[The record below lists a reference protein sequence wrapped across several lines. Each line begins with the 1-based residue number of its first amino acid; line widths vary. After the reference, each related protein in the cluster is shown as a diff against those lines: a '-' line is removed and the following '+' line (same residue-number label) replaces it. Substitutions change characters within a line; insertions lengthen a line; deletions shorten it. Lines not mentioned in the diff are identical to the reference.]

1 MKNPEN
7 IKTVVLG
14 IGNIL
19 LGDEGIG
26 VHTIKKLQEENLPS
40 SILVMD
46 GSTAGFRLF
55 SVFETYRNCKFI
67 IIDAIRMPVDISGKI
82 TGNISDNKNKKN
94 TSRQGDL
101 YLIPLNDFYNLADS
115 EYQGVDFISFHQTA
129 LIDVLN
135 LFYLT
140 CRTKIDG
147 YLIGVNI
154 YKNNDV
160 YNNIPLSMKLSS
172 KIERKIPKII
182 EIIKKYITL

>member
-1 MKNPEN
+1 VKNPKN

-14 IGNIL
+14 VGNIL

-40 SILVMD
+40 SVLVID

-55 SVFETYRNCKFI
+55 PVFETYRNCKFI
-67 IIDAIRMPVDISGKI
+67 IIDAIRIPVAISGKT
-82 TGNISDNKNKKN
+82 TGNISDNKDKKN
-94 TSRQGDL
+94 TSHKGDL
-101 YLIPLNDFYNLADS
+101 YLIPLGDFYNLADS
-115 EYQGVDFISFHQTA
+115 KYPGGDFISFHQTA

-154 YKNNDV
+154 YKNDDTD
-160 YNNIPLSMKLSS
+160 NNLTLSMKLSS

-182 EIIKKYITL
+182 GIIKKYITP

>member
-1 MKNPEN
+1 MKNPKN

-14 IGNIL
+14 VGNIL

-40 SILVMD
+40 SVLVID

-55 SVFETYRNCKFI
+55 PVFETYRNCKFI
-67 IIDAIRMPVDISGKI
+67 IIDAIRIPVAISGKT

-94 TSRQGDL
+94 TSQKGDL
-101 YLIPLNDFYNLADS
+101 YLIPLGDFYNLADS
-115 EYQGVDFISFHQTA
+115 KYPGGDFISFHQTA

-154 YKNNDV
+154 YKNDDAD
-160 YNNIPLSMKLSS
+160 NNLTLSMKLSS

-182 EIIKKYITL
+182 GIIKKYITP